1 MRGSRGIRLFS
12 RSRSLPQEITD
23 MGQRQRYGIEK
34 KQARWGFAFVVPSLL
49 FFSVFSFYPII
60 NAFCMSFYNKKA
72 LSKAPPDF
80 LGFGNYARLF
90 NPATAGN
97 ELSFLNSLKST
108 LTFTVGTFVPLLLFS
123 LLLAVFIGNLA
134 KNKYKKFLQIAYYC
148 PAILSSV
155 VAASIWMII
164 FDPRGL
170 GNQWVND
177 LFGTPGVDHRWLVD
191 PAMEQVSTMVIYF
204 WKYIGYFV
212 ILFITGL
219 ASIPP
224 SIYEAATIDGSNKW
238 NSFWRITLPLL
249 KPTVVLVS
257 VMAMLQ
263 CLKTFSTQYML
274 YSNGAPRAPIN
285 VITFNIYV
293 TGIQQQYLGRA
304 SAMSVVLFVLML
316 VLTLLQFKT
325 TDSESVEY

>member
-1 MRGSRGIRLFS
+1 
-12 RSRSLPQEITD
+12 
-23 MGQRQRYGIEK
+23 MGLKPYRGIEK
-34 KQARWGFAFVVPSLL
+34 KQARWGFIFVLPSML
-49 FFSVFSFYPII
+49 FFSLFSFYPII
-60 NAFCMSFYNKKA
+60 NAFYTSFFDKRA
-72 LSKAPPDF
+72 LSKAPPEF
-80 LGFGNYARLF
+80 LGLGNYIRLF
-90 NPATAGN
+90 DPGRAANS
-97 ELSFLNSLKST
+97 LSFYNSLRATMVFT
-108 LTFTVGTFVPLLLFS
+108 LGTFIPLLILS
-123 LLLAVFIGNLA
+123 LLIAVFISNLSS
-134 KNKYKKFLQIAYYC
+134 NKTKKFLQISYYC

-155 VAASIWMII
+155 VAATIWMII

-170 GNQWVND
+170 GNQWVNA
-177 LFGTPGVDHRWLVD
+177 LLGTPGVDQGWLVD
-191 PAMEQVSTMVIYF
+191 PVMEQVSTMVIYF

-224 SIYEAATIDGSNKW
+224 TIYEAATIDGATKSQV
-238 NSFWRITLPLL
+238 FWRITLPLL

-304 SAMSVVLFVLML
+304 SAMSVVLFIMML
-316 VLTLLQFKT
+316 LLTLLQFKT
-325 TDSESVEY
+325 TKSENVDY

>member
-1 MRGSRGIRLFS
+1 MGLKKYRGIER
-12 RSRSLPQEITD
+12 
-23 MGQRQRYGIEK
+23 
-34 KQARWGFAFVVPSLL
+34 KQARWGFIFVVPSML
-49 FFSVFSFYPII
+49 FFSLFSFYPII
-60 NAFCMSFYNKKA
+60 NAIYTSFFDKRA
-72 LSKAPPDF
+72 LSKAPPKF
-80 LGFGNYARLF
+80 LGLGNYIRLF
-90 NPATAGN
+90 DPARAAN
-97 ELSFLNSLKST
+97 SLSFYNSLRAT
-108 LTFTVGTFVPLLLFS
+108 LVFTLGTFIPLLILS
-123 LLLAVFIGNLA
+123 LMIAVFISNLSS
-134 KNKYKKFLQIAYYC
+134 NRTKKFLQISYYC

-155 VAASIWMII
+155 VAATIWMII

-170 GNQWVND
+170 GNQWINA
-177 LFGTPGVDHRWLVD
+177 LLGTPGVDQGWLVD
-191 PAMEQVSTMVIYF
+191 PVMEQVSTMVIYF

-224 SIYEAATIDGSNKW
+224 TIYEAATIDGATKW
-238 NSFWRITLPLL
+238 QVFWRITLPLL

-304 SAMSVVLFVLML
+304 SAMSVVLFIMML
-316 VLTLLQFKT
+316 LLTLLQFKT
-325 TDSESVEY
+325 TKSENVDY

>member
-1 MRGSRGIRLFS
+1 MGLKKYRGIER
-12 RSRSLPQEITD
+12 
-23 MGQRQRYGIEK
+23 
-34 KQARWGFAFVVPSLL
+34 KQARWGFIFVVPSML
-49 FFSVFSFYPII
+49 FFSLFSFYPII
-60 NAFCMSFYNKKA
+60 NAIYTSFFDKRA
-72 LSKAPPDF
+72 LSKAPPKF
-80 LGFGNYARLF
+80 LGLGNYIRLF
-90 NPATAGN
+90 DPARAAN
-97 ELSFLNSLKST
+97 SLSFYNSLRAT
-108 LTFTVGTFVPLLLFS
+108 LVFTLGTFIPLLILS
-123 LLLAVFIGNLA
+123 LMIAVFISNLSS
-134 KNKYKKFLQIAYYC
+134 NRTKKFLQISYYC

-155 VAASIWMII
+155 VAATIWMII

-170 GNQWVND
+170 GNQWINA
-177 LFGTPGVDHRWLVD
+177 LLGTPGVDQGWLVD
-191 PAMEQVSTMVIYF
+191 PVMEQVSTMVIYF

-224 SIYEAATIDGSNKW
+224 TIYEAATIDGASKW
-238 NSFWRITLPLL
+238 QVFWRITLPLL

-263 CLKTFSTQYML
+263 CLKTFRTQYML

-304 SAMSVVLFVLML
+304 SAMSVVLFIMML
-316 VLTLLQFKT
+316 LLTLLQFKT
-325 TDSESVEY
+325 TKSENVDY

>member
-1 MRGSRGIRLFS
+1 TLVFTLG
-12 RSRSLPQEITD
+12 
-23 MGQRQRYGIEK
+23 
-34 KQARWGFAFVVPSLL
+34 AF
-49 FFSVFSFYPII
+49 I
-60 NAFCMSFYNKKA
+60 
-72 LSKAPPDF
+72 
-80 LGFGNYARLF
+80 
-90 NPATAGN
+90 
-97 ELSFLNSLKST
+97 
-108 LTFTVGTFVPLLLFS
+108 PLLILS
-123 LLLAVFIGNLA
+123 LMIAVFISNLSS
-134 KNKYKKFLQIAYYC
+134 NRTKKFLQISYYC

-155 VAASIWMII
+155 VAATIWMII

-170 GNQWVND
+170 GNQWINA
-177 LFGTPGVDHRWLVD
+177 LLGTPGVDQGWLVD
-191 PAMEQVSTMVIYF
+191 PVMEQVSTMVIYF

-224 SIYEAATIDGSNKW
+224 TIYEAATIDGATKW
-238 NSFWRITLPLL
+238 QVFWRITLPLL

-304 SAMSVVLFVLML
+304 SAMSVVLFIMML
-316 VLTLLQFKT
+316 LLTLLQFKT
-325 TDSESVEY
+325 TKSENVDY

>member
-1 MRGSRGIRLFS
+1 MGTRKYRGIER
-12 RSRSLPQEITD
+12 
-23 MGQRQRYGIEK
+23 
-34 KQARWGFAFVVPSLL
+34 KQARWGFIFVLPAML
-49 FFSVFSFYPII
+49 FFSLFSFYPII
-60 NAFCMSFYNKKA
+60 NAIYTSFFDKRA
-72 LSKAPPDF
+72 LSKLPPKF
-80 LGFGNYARLF
+80 LGLGNYIRLF
-90 NPATAGN
+90 DPSRAASD
-97 ELSFLNSLKST
+97 LSFLNSLKST
-108 LTFTVGTFVPLLLFS
+108 LVFTLGTFIPLLIVS
-123 LLLAVFIGNLA
+123 LILAVFISNLSS
-134 KNKYKKFLQIAYYC
+134 NKAKKFLQISYYT

-155 VAASIWMII
+155 VAATIWMII

-170 GNQWVND
+170 GNQWLNA
-177 LFGTPGVDHRWLVD
+177 LMNTPGVDRRWLVD
-191 PAMEQVSTMVIYF
+191 PVMEQVSTMVIYF

-224 SIYEAATIDGSNKW
+224 TIYEASTIDGATKNQV
-238 NSFWRITLPLL
+238 FWRITLPLL

-304 SAMSVVLFVLML
+304 SAMSVVLFIMML
-316 VLTLLQFKT
+316 LLTLLQFKT
-325 TDSESVEY
+325 TKSENVEY

>member
-1 MRGSRGIRLFS
+1 MGSKKS
-12 RSRSLPQEITD
+12 
-23 MGQRQRYGIEK
+23 YGIEK

-60 NAFCMSFYNKKA
+60 NAFYTSFFNKKA
-72 LSKAPPDF
+72 LSKAAPDF
-80 LGFGNYARLF
+80 LGLGNYARLF

-108 LTFTVGTFVPLLLFS
+108 LVFTVGTFIPLLIIS
-123 LLLAVFIGNLA
+123 LLLAVFISNLS
-134 KNKYKKFLQIAYYC
+134 KNGTKRFLQIAYYC

-155 VAASIWMII
+155 VAAAIWMII

-170 GNQWVND
+170 GNQWMNN
-177 LFGTPGVDHRWLVD
+177 LLNTPGVDHKWLVD
-191 PAMEQVSTMVIYF
+191 PIMEQVSTMVIYF

-224 SIYEAATIDGSNKW
+224 TIYEAATIDGANKW

-304 SAMSVVLFVLML
+304 SAMSVVLFILML
-316 VLTLLQFKT
+316 ILTLFQFKT
-325 TDSESVEY
+325 TNSDSVEY